1 MHASALRMIY
11 VSIPF
16 ETAVLGCVSYY
27 HGRNATILILR
38 MRRSLKWAAL
48 IGVSMLAGTSAALA
62 QSGYPSRPVQVI
74 VGFPAG
80 GSVDVMA
87 RQLVA
92 AISGQLGQ
100 PFVVVNRD
108 GMSGTIG
115 FGAVAAARPDGYTLG
130 AGPTTPISVAPHLLA
145 DVRYRVESFEYICQS
160 FENVFTIAV
169 PLDSAF
175 RSMTDLVAAARASP
189 GKLAYGHSGV
199 GTVPHLSVANFLY
212 RTGIDISAVPYR
224 GEAAMVPDLV
234 AGRVQLGAPSVALAV
249 GQKVRVLAVFADSRH
264 PAFPEA
270 PTFTELG
277 MPSMPPGLNGLVAP
291 KGTPREVLAVLE
303 RACEHAVQSESF
315 RAVAQKLSQ
324 RVAYLKGA
332 QFAERAQ
339 EDHRYKGE
347 LIKVLKIRID

>member
-1 MHASALRMIY
+1 MPLLR
-11 VSIPF
+11 
-16 ETAVLGCVSYY
+16 
-27 HGRNATILILR
+27 
-38 MRRSLKWAAL
+38 WAAQ
-48 IGVSMLAGTSAALA
+48 IVIFTLAVAGAALA
-62 QSGYPSRPVQVI
+62 QSGYPSRPVQVV

-87 RQLVA
+87 RNLVA

-115 FGAVAAARPDGYTLG
+115 FGAVAGARPDGYTLG

-145 DVRYRVESFEYICQS
+145 DVKYGVDSFEYICQS

-175 RSMTDLVAAARASP
+175 RSMAELVAAARTSP

-212 RTGIDISAVPYR
+212 RTGIDIAAIPYR
-224 GEAAMVPDLV
+224 GEAAMLPDLV
-234 AGRVQLGAPSVALAV
+234 SGRVQLGAPSVALAV
-249 GQKVRVLAVFADSRH
+249 GQKVRVLAVFADRRH
-264 PAFPEA
+264 AAFPEA
-270 PTFTELG
+270 PTFSELG

-303 RACEHAVQSESF
+303 RACERAVQSESF
-315 RAVAQKLSQ
+315 QSAAQKLGQ

-339 EDHRYKGE
+339 EDYRYKGE
-347 LIKVLKIRID
+347 LIKALKIKID